1 MTEDSFQD
9 SYLELSEDPVRFEP
23 VNQLTNVFFDDSNK
37 DVFTVRSGGVMG
49 VVVRVMSQIITYFK
63 VLFFFL
69 RLNNILM
76 LSHIKYNS

>member
-1 MTEDSFQD
+1 MTEYSFQD

-49 VVVRVMSQIITYFK
+49 VVVRVMSQIIITYFK
-63 VLFFFL
+63 VLLFFL

-76 LSHIKYNS
+76 LSHIKYT

>member
-1 MTEDSFQD
+1 MTEYSFQD

-76 LSHIKYNS
+76 LSHIKYS

>member
-76 LSHIKYNS
+76 LSHIKYS